1 MLVVEST
8 SNRFIVHLTLDESDQ
23 VEKRTQF
30 RKWSREFVIE
40 YMINQGLSM
49 PDIIPAESEGDK

>member
-1 MLVVEST
+1 
-8 SNRFIVHLTLDESDQ
+8 VHLTLDESDQ